1 MADTFK
7 FELVSPERILMSV
20 DAEQA
25 VVPGAEGEF
34 TVLPGHAPVV
44 STLLPGVIHVTTPN
58 SKQAVFV
65 RSGFAE
71 VTAEQLTVLAERA
84 FIVEEV
90 DPRQIDHE
98 LELAEKAL
106 DSADTDDARMHIS
119 RAIEELRALQAAEAG
134 RPALAT

>member
-7 FELVSPERILMSV
+7 FELVSPERILMSA

-25 VVPGAEGEF
+25 IVPGAEGEF

-44 STLLPGVIHVTTPN
+44 STLLPGVIHVTTAN
-58 SKQAVFV
+58 AKQAIFV

-71 VTAEQLTVLAERA
+71 VTGIQCTILAERA
-84 FIVEEV
+84 FIVEEA

-98 LELAEKAL
+98 LDLAEKAL
-106 DSADTDDARMHIS
+106 ADADTDEARLHIN
-119 RAIEELRALQAAEAG
+119 RAIEELKALQQQNS
-134 RPALAT
+134 